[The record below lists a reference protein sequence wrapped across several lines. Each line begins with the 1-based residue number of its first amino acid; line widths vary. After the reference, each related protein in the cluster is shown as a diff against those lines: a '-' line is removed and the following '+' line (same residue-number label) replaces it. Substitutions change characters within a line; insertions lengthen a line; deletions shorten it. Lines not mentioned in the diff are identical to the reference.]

1 MLDSRNAKNV
11 RLLYLLSV
19 SGKLQIYLNDDDVCS
34 KKFEQ
39 HKAIMSTAT
48 RCEAI
53 QNYIYNDSVS
63 FKKFGQID
71 VKISLEA

>member
-1 MLDSRNAKNV
+1 MLDLRNEENL
-11 RLLYLLSV
+11 RLLYLLLV
-19 SGKLQIYLNDDDVCS
+19 SGKLQICLNGDDVCS

-39 HKAIMSTAT
+39 HKTIMSTAT

-53 QNYIYNDSVS
+53 QNSINNHSVS

-71 VKISLEA
+71 AKINLET